1 MLRTRVE
8 ASKKRPVAADDVLAT
23 PDYLA
28 RVADN
33 DARFPLSTPE
43 AIVLDGAN
51 SVSGA
56 PRAHFPE
63 AALSLSLAGLAL
75 LVTVVAVRTKR
86 AALVVPVM
94 LGLAALP
101 GLYAVAV
108 QRADAPTKRAALTA
122 LVKVGVND
130 LKNQAAWPQA
140 SMQVVRDDD
149 DVLFPLARYAWPS
162 RPTVD
167 GGVAIE
173 LRGSALM
180 TACHRDVTSNHVVCG
195 IGP

>member
-1 MLRTRVE
+1 MLAR
-8 ASKKRPVAADDVLAT
+8 

-63 AALSLSLAGLAL
+63 AALSWSVAGLAL

-86 AALVVPVM
+86 AALVVPVL
-94 LGLAALP
+94 LGLAGLP
-101 GLYAVAV
+101 GLYTLAVR
-108 QRADAPTKRAALTA
+108 RADAPMNRAALTA

-130 LKNQAAWPQA
+130 LKAQATWPQT
-140 SMQVVRDDD
+140 SLQVARDDD

-162 RPTVD
+162 RPAVDAGVTV
-167 GGVAIE
+167 E
-173 LRGSALM
+173 LRGSVLM
-180 TACHRDVTSNHVVCG
+180 TACHHDATTNHVVCG
-195 IGP
+195 VGR

>member
-1 MLRTRVE
+1 M
-8 ASKKRPVAADDVLAT
+8 ADHD
-23 PDYLA
+23 D
-28 RVADN
+28 
-33 DARFPLSTPE
+33 RFPLSTPE

-63 AALSLSLAGLAL
+63 AAFSLSLAAVAL

-86 AALVVPVM
+86 AALVVPVV

-101 GLYAVAV
+101 GLFALVV
-108 QRADAPTKRAALTA
+108 QRADAPMNRAALTA

-130 LKNQAAWPQA
+130 LKAQAAWPQA
-140 SMQVVRDDD
+140 AVQVVRDDD

-167 GGVAIE
+167 GGVALE
-173 LRGSALM
+173 LRGSALI
-180 TACHRDVTSNHVVCG
+180 TACHHEAMGGHVVCG
-195 IGP
+195 AGR

>member
-1 MLRTRVE
+1 
-8 ASKKRPVAADDVLAT
+8 
-23 PDYLA
+23 
-28 RVADN
+28 VADH

-43 AIVLDGAN
+43 AIMLDGAN

-56 PRAHFPE
+56 PRAHFPD
-63 AALSLSLAGLAL
+63 AALSLSFAGLAL

-94 LGLAALP
+94 LGLAAAP
-101 GLYAVAV
+101 GLYSLAV
-108 QRADAPTKRAALTA
+108 QRADAPMNRAALTA

-130 LKNQAAWPQA
+130 LKAQASWPQA
-140 SMQVVRDDD
+140 SLQVVRDDD

-162 RPTVD
+162 RPAVD

-173 LRGSALM
+173 LRGSTLI
-180 TACHRDVTSNHVVCG
+180 TACHRDATTDHVVCG
-195 IGP
+195 VGP